1 MKKALLAALIMLLAV
16 SFTFAN
22 AVKEQQTQ
30 EVIHIT
36 LSDINNADSILGKGS
51 LYIADLVKERTN
63 GRIVIDTFLGGQ
75 LGTEEENVQNLRTG
89 AVGITRINVANL
101 QTRGI
106 KVPEYTLF
114 GLPYLLRSKEHAE
127 SYFYSEKGEAL
138 IGRIAEATDGEIYG
152 LTGYIISTPRHFFA
166 KKEVHSMADMAHM
179 KVRCETTPMK
189 IDMMTAFGMSGTPLG
204 LNDMYS
210 ALQTGMIEGAE
221 HNLTSIKSYA
231 FYEQCP
237 YILLTHNN
245 YNANIYLISGKV
257 VDSLS
262 KEDLKI
268 INECVRIACEKET
281 ADYPNDDVVIRAELE
296 AKGVKFIEP
305 NDIEVWQQAAQV
317 LYQKYGAGYED
328 FIKDV
333 LSYAK

>member
-1 MKKALLAALIMLLAV
+1 MKKALIAALVMLLAIG
-16 SFTFAN
+16 FTFAN
-22 AVKEQQTQ
+22 ATSEQKAQ

-51 LYIADLVKERTN
+51 LYIAELVKERTN
-63 GRIVIDTFLGGQ
+63 GRIIIDTFLSGQ
-75 LGTEEENVQNLRTG
+75 LGNEEENVQNLRSG

-106 KVPEYTLF
+106 NVPEYTLF

-166 KKEVHSMADMAHM
+166 KEEVHSMADMANM

-189 IDMMTAFGMSGTPLG
+189 IDMMTAFGMSGTPLS

-210 ALQTGMIEGAE
+210 ALQTGMIEGGE

-245 YNANIYLISGKV
+245 YNANIYLISGKL
-257 VDSLS
+257 VDTLS
-262 KEDLKI
+262 KEDLQI
-268 INECVRIACEKET
+268 INDCVKIACEKET
-281 ADYPNDDVVIRAELE
+281 EDYPNDDIVIRAELE

-305 NDIEVWQQAAQV
+305 SDIEVWEQAAQV
-317 LYQKYGAGYED
+317 LYKKYGAGYEA
-328 FIKDV
+328 FIAEV
-333 LSYAK
+333 LSFAK